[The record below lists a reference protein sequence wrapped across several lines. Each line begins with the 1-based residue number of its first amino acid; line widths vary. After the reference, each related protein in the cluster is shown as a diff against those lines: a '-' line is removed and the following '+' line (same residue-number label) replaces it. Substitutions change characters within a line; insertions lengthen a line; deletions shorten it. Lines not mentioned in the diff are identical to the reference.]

1 MRDWWPLPA
10 LVAAALLFAWIDGD
24 AGLRAWRRL
33 RSDRDEANG
42 RIAALRED
50 VETRR
55 RDAAALEDDEFAI
68 ERAIRERLE
77 YARPDETIVVLR
89 FYGSAD
95 PLGIEPLDRPR
106 KRPISLI
113 K

>member
-10 LVAAALLFAWIDGD
+10 LVAAAFLFAWIDGD
-24 AGLRAWRRL
+24 AGLRAWRSL

-55 RDAAALEDDEFAI
+55 RDAVALEADEFVI

-77 YARPDETIVVLR
+77 YVLPGEKLVVLR
-89 FYGSAD
+89 DYENKV
-95 PLGIEPLDRPR
+95 PLGIEPLGRPAAAD
-106 KRPISLI
+106 SLTR
-113 K
+113 

>member
-24 AGLRAWRRL
+24 AGIRAWRSL
-33 RSDRDEANG
+33 RADRDEANG

-55 RDAAALEDDEFAI
+55 RDAAALEADEFAI

-77 YARPDETIVVLR
+77 YVRPDETMVVLHD
-89 FYGSAD
+89 YESEV
-95 PLGIEPLDRPR
+95 PLGIEPLGRPSAVD
-106 KRPISLI
+106 SLTR
-113 K
+113 